1 MLIIFRLP
9 VIYLRLQINDDKTI
23 KKLIKTKGMA
33 LFGNHSTYPL
43 IMEHATGVE
52 PAYSAWEANV
62 LPMNY
67 ACVFKLYERS
77 LSFVN

>member
-1 MLIIFRLP
+1 MLTHYRC
-9 VIYLRLQINDDKTI
+9 
-23 KKLIKTKGMA
+23 
-33 LFGNHSTYPL
+33 SSE
-43 IMEHATGVE
+43 MEHATGVE